1 MINTHSCGARWT
13 GAGRC
18 HCAGCHA
25 TFNSMYAFDRHRRGL
40 ACRDPHEAGLVAV
53 DNPLGGAIWKTPGT
67 WNPEGGAA

>member
-25 TFNSMYAFDRHRRGL
+25 TFNSMYAFDRYRRGL
-40 ACRDPHEAGLVAV
+40 ACRDPRDAGLVAA
-53 DNPLGGAIWKTPGT
+53 DNPHGGAIWKTPGT
-67 WNPEGGAA
+67 WSPEGGAA